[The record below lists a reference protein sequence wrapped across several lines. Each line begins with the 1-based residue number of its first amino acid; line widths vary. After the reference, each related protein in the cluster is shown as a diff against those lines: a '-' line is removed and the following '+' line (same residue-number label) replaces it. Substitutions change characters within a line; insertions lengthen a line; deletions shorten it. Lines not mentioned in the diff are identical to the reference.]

1 MLKWFQAENVALSE
15 FNNAVQERRG
25 GPADEQCDP
34 GSLGSKDEASPENE
48 RGKKYYLA

>member
-1 MLKWFQAENVALSE
+1 MAISE

-25 GPADEQCDP
+25 GSVGEECDP
-34 GSLGSKDEASPENE
+34 GSVGGKDEASPENE

>member
-1 MLKWFQAENVALSE
+1 VALSK